1 MSSTSS
7 SKWLLWLPA
16 LLLLV
21 LAGAC
26 SEPDRP
32 SITLFLAVQRGDLD
46 QLERHI
52 HWGTDID
59 AALPNGQ
66 YPLHVATEKGRI
78 ILVKTLLKHGAGID
92 RLTSNGESALELA
105 VLSGRIEIAEILLAK
120 GATLDPSQLMLK
132 AATSGLTDRD
142 SLRFLIEHGADL
154 TQRDENGDTALLI
167 AIRQDNHRLATHLV
181 NAGADVNVETRDGET
196 ALELAHSIKAPELVS
211 LLRRFGAR

>member
-1 MSSTSS
+1 MSNASRSG
-7 SKWLLWLPA
+7 WLFWLPV
-16 LLLLV
+16 LLV
-21 LAGAC
+21 LVLTGAC

-59 AALPNGQ
+59 AVLPNGQ

-120 GATLDPSQLMLK
+120 GATLDPSQLMLR
-132 AATSGLTDRD
+132 AANAGLTDRD
-142 SLRFLIEHGADL
+142 SLRFLLERGADL
-154 TQRDENGDTALLI
+154 AQRDENGDTPLLI

-181 NAGADVNVETRDGET
+181 NAGADVNVKTRDGES
-196 ALELAHSIKAPELVS
+196 ALALARSIKAPELVS
-211 LLRRFGAR
+211 LLQRFGAQ